1 MQNKLRHFIHGKFFH
16 DFIVSVIIINA
27 IIVGLDTSKTISA
40 QFGDWISLINNA
52 CLFIFT
58 IEILLRIVVEKL
70 TFFKR
75 GWNVF
80 DFFIIATSL
89 ITEIGVFSVFRIFR
103 IIRILRLV
111 SLIPK
116 MRIVSQALFKTMS
129 SMLGVAV
136 LLVILFYI
144 YAVVATHLYGEQFP
158 QWFGTLGESFY
169 TLFQIMTFESWSM
182 GIVRSVMAVY
192 PNAWIIFISFLL
204 ITSYIILNI
213 AIGIVVDCIGEIK
226 NADCQC
232 SEQENNQ
239 TELLTKISDLEK
251 EILELKMLLKQH
263 LK

>member
-1 MQNKLRHFIHGKFFH
+1 MQKKLNRFIRGKIFH
-16 DFIVSVIIINA
+16 DFIVTVIIINA
-27 IIVGLDTSKTISA
+27 IIVGLDTSKTLSA
-40 QFGDWISLINNA
+40 KFGDWITFINNT
-52 CLFIFT
+52 CLIIFS
-58 IEILLRIVVEKL
+58 IEIALRIIVEKL
-70 TFFKR
+70 SFFKR
-75 GWNVF
+75 GWNLF

-136 LLVILFYI
+136 LLAILFYI
-144 YAVVATHLYGEQFP
+144 YAVVSTHLYGEKFP

-182 GIVRSVMAVY
+182 GIVRPVMTEY

-226 NADCQC
+226 NSDCQC
-232 SEQENNQ
+232 VEQDNNQ
-239 TELLTKISDLEK
+239 NELLTKISDLEK
-251 EILELKMLLKQH
+251 EIMELKTLLKRH